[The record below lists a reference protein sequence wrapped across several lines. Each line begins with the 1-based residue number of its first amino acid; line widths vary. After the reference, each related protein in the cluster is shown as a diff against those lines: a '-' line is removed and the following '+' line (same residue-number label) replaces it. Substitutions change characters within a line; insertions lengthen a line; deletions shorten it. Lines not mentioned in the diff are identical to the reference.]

1 MVRWLIRW
9 ILNIAAIIF
18 TAYVIPGFD
27 VTVEGA
33 VVGSIIL
40 GLINATIRPIFLVLT
55 MPINLVTLGLF
66 TLLINGV
73 MLGVVS
79 MIVSGFDIK
88 GLGTAVISAL
98 VLTVISSLISYLVK
112 E

>member
-1 MVRWLIRW
+1 MVRWLMRW

-18 TAYVIPGFD
+18 TASVVPGFD

-33 VVGSIIL
+33 IVGSIIL
-40 GLINATIRPIFLVLT
+40 GLINATIRPIFKIVT
-55 MPINLVTLGLF
+55 MPINLLTLGLF

-79 MIVSGFDIK
+79 MIVRGFDIH
-88 GLGTAVISAL
+88 GFGTAVISAL
-98 VLTVISSLISYLVK
+98 VLTVISSLISYWVK

>member
-9 ILNIAAIIF
+9 VLNIAAIIL
-18 TAYVIPGFD
+18 TASVVAGFD
-27 VTVEGA
+27 VTLEGA
-33 VVGSIIL
+33 IVGSIIL
-40 GLINATIRPIFLVLT
+40 GLINATIRPIFLILT

-79 MIVSGFDIK
+79 MIVRGFDIH
-88 GLGTAVISAL
+88 GFGTAVIAAL
-98 VLTVISSLISYLVK
+98 LLTVISSLISYLVK

>member
-9 ILNIAAIIF
+9 ILNIAAIIL
-18 TAYVIPGFD
+18 TASVIAGFE
-27 VTVEGA
+27 VTLEGA
-33 VVGSIIL
+33 IVGSIIL
-40 GLINATIRPIFLVLT
+40 GLINATIRPIFLILT

-79 MIVSGFDIK
+79 MIVRGFDIQ
-88 GLGTAVISAL
+88 GFGTAIITAL
-98 VLTVISSLISYLVK
+98 LLTVISSLISYFVK

>member
-9 ILNIAAIIF
+9 ILNIAAIIL
-18 TAYVIPGFD
+18 TASVIAGFD
-27 VTVEGA
+27 VTLEGA
-33 VVGSIIL
+33 IVGSIIL
-40 GLINATIRPIFLVLT
+40 GLINATIRPIFLILT

-79 MIVSGFDIK
+79 MIVRGFDIQ
-88 GLGTAVISAL
+88 GIGTAVIAAL
-98 VLTVISSLISYLVK
+98 LPTVISSLISYWVK